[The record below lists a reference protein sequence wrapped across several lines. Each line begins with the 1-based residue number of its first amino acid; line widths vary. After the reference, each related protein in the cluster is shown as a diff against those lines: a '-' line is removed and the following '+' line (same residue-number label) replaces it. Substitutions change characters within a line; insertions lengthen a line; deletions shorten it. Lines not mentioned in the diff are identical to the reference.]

1 MNQGQEMFYNFFIE
15 RAKDDKKEE
24 AKKLLME
31 GFIRQE
37 EGTFDKEYLQNIMT
51 QYFDLIKPE
60 AVEELK
66 QAMQHF
72 ASRL

>member
-24 AKKLLME
+24 AKKLLAE
-31 GFIRQE
+31 SFARQDV
-37 EGTFDKEYLQNIMT
+37 GTFDKAYLQEIMPK
-51 QYFDLIKPE
+51 YFEVIKTE
-60 AVEELK
+60 AVEEFK
-66 QAMQHF
+66 QAMEHF

>member
-31 GFIRQE
+31 GFVRQE
-37 EGTFDKEYLQNIMT
+37 EGTFDKEYLQNIMP

-60 AVEELK
+60 AVDELK

>member
-1 MNQGQEMFYNFFIE
+1 LE
-15 RAKDDKKEE
+15 
-24 AKKLLME
+24 E
-31 GFIRQE
+31 GFARQDS
-37 EGTFDKEYLQNIMT
+37 GTFDKGYLQKIMP
-51 QYFDLIKPE
+51 QYFELIKPE

>member
-31 GFIRQE
+31 GFVRQD
-37 EGTFDKEYLQNIMT
+37 EGTFDKEYLQNIMP